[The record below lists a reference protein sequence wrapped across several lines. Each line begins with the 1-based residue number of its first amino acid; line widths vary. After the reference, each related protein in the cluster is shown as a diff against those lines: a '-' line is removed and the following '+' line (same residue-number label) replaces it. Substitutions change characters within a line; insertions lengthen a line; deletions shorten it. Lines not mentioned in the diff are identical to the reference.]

1 MEIIFLNTSHLI
13 FHTTNRLPEP
23 TIASLQKLSMGTH
36 EKIWNPQVLLRN
48 EQQKDNVSCC
58 FSVRRTLWFL
68 CAQLGTQVTFR
79 DWKIWCNEI
88 KFAHVSDFVALY
100 FDNIFVIEKMWL
112 YLLWGDLYS
121 VRSIAFTG
129 WFIVKFCTFVIDF
142 QCWKFICDV
151 FPKKIICRT

>member
-68 CAQLGTQVTFR
+68 CARLGTQVTFR
-79 DWKIWCNEI
+79 NWKIWCNEI
-88 KFAHVSDFVALY
+88 KFAHVWFCCTVLWQYLCNWKNVIVLTLRWSLQRLEHSLY
-100 FDNIFVIEKMWL
+100 WVI
-112 YLLWGDLYS
+112 Y
-121 VRSIAFTG
+121 
-129 WFIVKFCTFVIDF
+129 C
-142 QCWKFICDV
+142 
-151 FPKKIICRT
+151 